1 MGAEIKLPVDS
12 GEFGGGGLWAPQ
24 EMWARG
30 KGKLQLVFCCRAKD
44 KTGGLELDG
53 RSEGLQL
60 IYLVPW
66 PAQLVC
72 SQ

>member
-1 MGAEIKLPVDS
+1 MGSTGDVGT
-12 GEFGGGGLWAPQ
+12 GE
-24 EMWARG
+24 
-30 KGKLQLVFCCRAKD
+30 GKLQQVFCCRAKD
-44 KTGGLELDG
+44 KTGGLDLDG

-66 PAQLVC
+66 QAQLMC

>member
-1 MGAEIKLPVDS
+1 MGSTGDV
-12 GEFGGGGLWAPQ
+12 GT
-24 EMWARG
+24 G

-53 RSEGLQL
+53 RSEDLQL